1 MSVVCAALMIS
12 YFSNGFTSQQTT
24 SNDRRLYDYIVL
36 KASRASCKHSSG
48 PSSHFIESGL
58 PSFVK
63 KCGRFFVRAM
73 PCTSTHAHTVS
84 AMHISFVR
92 AITQRPAQTCV
103 HTLRVQ
109 STMILCGH
117 ARTCMHTHT
126 HTSSAC
132 TLNLSEHACTHSEC
146 NVYLSCASSALRR
159 LACTQTKCRCE
170 HYTALHR
177 IRIANNLYI

>member
-1 MSVVCAALMIS
+1 M
-12 YFSNGFTSQQTT
+12 
-24 SNDRRLYDYIVL
+24 
-36 KASRASCKHSSG
+36 G
-48 PSSHFIESGL
+48 PSNHFIESGL

-84 AMHISFVR
+84 AMHMSFVR
-92 AITQRPAQTCV
+92 AITQRPAQTSV

-126 HTSSAC
+126 HTHFGCIHIELERAC
-132 TLNLSEHACTHSEC
+132 MH
-146 NVYLSCASSALRR
+146 ALRVQR
-159 LACTQTKCRCE
+159 TFIVREQCPAQARVHTHKLNAGASIIQLCIASELQTTYTSNCR
-170 HYTALHR
+170 AKA
-177 IRIANNLYI
+177 RIAGNFVVDPSS

>member
-1 MSVVCAALMIS
+1 VSVVCAALMIS

-109 STMILCGH
+109 STRILCGH

-126 HTSSAC
+126 HFECMHIELERAC
-132 TLNLSEHACTHSEC
+132 MH
-146 NVYLSCASSALRR
+146 ALRVQCIFIVR
-159 LACTQTKCRCE
+159 EQCPAQARVHT
-170 HYTALHR
+170 
-177 IRIANNLYI
+177 N